1 MLTIE
6 EGISRF
12 ENFANLCE
20 KNGMHEWQ
28 KEHEQY
34 VAWLRELVERREAPE
49 VVFCKDCRKHN
60 VKVGFDENFHTVWKE
75 DACPLVDWR
84 GKAKEHEFDYQYC
97 AFAERKTDE

>member
-1 MLTIE
+1 MMSLEQAIEQYDGYANVCMCHNLTE
-6 EGISRF
+6 S
-12 ENFANLCE
+12 
-20 KNGMHEWQ
+20 Q
-28 KEHEQY
+28 KEFEQL
-34 VAWLRELVERREAPE
+34 AEWLRELKERRKAPE

-97 AFAERKTDE
+97 AFAERRTE